1 MSEFALSKM
10 SQIGLSQMSQIA
22 LLDDDDFVRKAL
34 ARLLSAHGLQVRTYA
49 SSSEF
54 LDGLADG
61 IPSCIIVDFHMPDRT
76 GADLQRE
83 LLRRGIK
90 IPTIVI
96 TARDSA
102 PQREECRSLGAAA
115 CLNKPVMPQDL
126 IGAINSAIP
135 SR

>member
-1 MSEFALSKM
+1 MSH
-10 SQIGLSQMSQIA
+10 IA
-22 LLDDDDFVRKAL
+22 LVDDDDSVRKAL
-34 ARLLSAHGLQVRTYA
+34 ARLLSAHGMEVRTY
-49 SSSEF
+49 SSPGEF
-54 LDGLADG
+54 LDSLADG
-61 IPSCIIVDFHMPDRT
+61 TPTCVVVDFHMPDRT

-83 LLRRGIK
+83 LLRRGINV
-90 IPTIVI
+90 PTIVL

-115 CLNKPVMPQDL
+115 YLTKPVIPHDL